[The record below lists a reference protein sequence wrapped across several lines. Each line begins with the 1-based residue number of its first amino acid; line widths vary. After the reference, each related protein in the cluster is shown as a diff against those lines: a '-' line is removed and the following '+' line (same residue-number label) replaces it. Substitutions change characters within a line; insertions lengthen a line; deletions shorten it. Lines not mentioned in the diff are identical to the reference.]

1 MWTGSIV
8 ALVTPFNDAAF
19 DEATYRALVSWQI
32 ASGTNGIVPCG
43 TTGEA
48 STLDHDEHRRVIE
61 VCVAE
66 VAGRVPVI
74 AGTGSNST
82 AEAVELSRFA
92 ATAGADAVL
101 VVTPYYNK
109 PTQEG
114 LFQHFKAVHDA
125 TDIPIIIYNIPGRC
139 AVDMTVETMA
149 RLAELPRIM
158 GVKDATQDLL
168 RPLRTRAA
176 IGDGFCQ
183 LSGEDGTVVA
193 FLASGGHGCIS
204 VTANVAPSLCAELHR
219 AWQAGEAALALEVQ
233 MRLLPLHQEL
243 FCETNPVP
251 AKYALSRLN
260 KCAPEVRLPLVPL
273 AAASRARVEGA
284 LKAAGLL

>member
-1 MWTGSIV
+1 MLSGSIV
-8 ALVTPFNDAAF
+8 ALVTPFKNGDF
-19 DEATYRALVSWQI
+19 DEATYRDLIAWHI
-32 ASGTNGIVPCG
+32 ASGTSGIVPCG

-66 VAGRVPVI
+66 AGGRVPVI

-82 AEAVELSRFA
+82 SEAVELTRFA
-92 ATAGADAVL
+92 ATAGADAAL

-125 TDIPIIIYNIPGRC
+125 ADIPIIIYNIPGRC
-139 AVDMTVETMA
+139 AVDMSVETMA
-149 RLAELPRIM
+149 RLAELPRIR
-158 GVKDATQDLL
+158 GVKDATQDLM

-204 VTANVAPSLCAELHR
+204 VTANVAPALCAELHS
-219 AWQAGEAALALEVQ
+219 AWQAGNAAEALAIQ

-243 FCETNPVP
+243 FCETNPAP
-251 AKYALSRLN
+251 AKYALRRLN
-260 KCAPEVRLPLVPL
+260 KCSPDVRLPLVQL
-273 AAASRARVEGA
+273 AAASRARVDDA
-284 LKAAGLL
+284 LAAAHLL

>member
-1 MWTGSIV
+1 MLSGSIV
-8 ALVTPFNDAAF
+8 ALVTPFKDGAF
-19 DEATYRALVSWQI
+19 DEATYRDLIAWQI

-74 AGTGSNST
+74 PGTGSNCT
-82 AEAVELSRFA
+82 AEAVELTQFA
-92 ATAGADAVL
+92 AAAGADAAL
-101 VVTPYYNK
+101 VVAPYYNK
-109 PTQEG
+109 PNQEG
-114 LFQHFKAVHDA
+114 LYQHFKAIHDA
-125 TDIPIIIYNIPGRC
+125 SDIPIIIYNIPGRC
-139 AVDMTVETMA
+139 VVDMTVETMA
-149 RLAELPRIM
+149 RLAELPRIR

-176 IGDGFCQ
+176 IGEGFCQ

-204 VTANVAPSLCAELHR
+204 VTANVAPALCAELHR
-219 AWQAGEAALALEVQ
+219 AWQAGDAAKALEVQ

-251 AKYALSRLN
+251 AKYALHRLN
-260 KCAPEVRLPLVPL
+260 RCSPDVRLPLAPL
-273 AAASRARVEGA
+273 AAASRARVDGA
-284 LKAAGLL
+284 LAAVQLL